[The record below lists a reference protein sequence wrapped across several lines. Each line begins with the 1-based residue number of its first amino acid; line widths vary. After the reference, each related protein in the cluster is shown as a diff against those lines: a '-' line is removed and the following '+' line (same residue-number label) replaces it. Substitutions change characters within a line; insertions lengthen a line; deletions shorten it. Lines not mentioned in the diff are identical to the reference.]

1 MNKIKKRNNFREL
14 LFQDYGIEEK
24 YIISKIIEDNFEKY
38 NLLDEL
44 GTTATITIN
53 FAEMKYI
60 VESPDFTQEINI
72 IL

>member
-1 MNKIKKRNNFREL
+1 MNTTEQRDAFREL
-14 LFQDYGIEEK
+14 LFCEYGVEEK
-24 YIISKIIEDNFEKY
+24 YITSKIIQDNFEKY

-60 VESPDFTQEINI
+60 VESPEFSQEINI

>member
-1 MNKIKKRNNFREL
+1 MNIIERRDAFREL

-44 GTTATITIN
+44 ETTATITIN

-60 VESPDFTQEINI
+60 VESPEFTQEINI